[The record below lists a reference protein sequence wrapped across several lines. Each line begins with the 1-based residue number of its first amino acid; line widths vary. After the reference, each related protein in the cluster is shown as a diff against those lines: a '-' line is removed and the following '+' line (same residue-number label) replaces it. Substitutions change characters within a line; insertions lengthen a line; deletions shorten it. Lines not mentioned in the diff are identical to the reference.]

1 MKSVKVLIADDDNVT
16 RHLLRTI
23 FLQSELEV
31 VGEATNGEDAVAFCQ
46 TLQPNVLLL
55 DLNMPR
61 MNGLDALQTLRHDH
75 PKLAVIMI
83 SSDATLS
90 NVEEARALGVDNF
103 IVKPFNAA
111 RVLAAITRSLKVA
124 Q

>member
-1 MKSVKVLIADDDNVT
+1 MKSLKVLIADDDNVT
-16 RHLLRTI
+16 RHLLRSI

-31 VGEATNGEDAVAFCQ
+31 VGEATNGEDAVAYCRSM
-46 TLQPNVLLL
+46 QPNVLLL

-61 MNGLDALQTLRHDH
+61 MNGFEVLQTIRLNH

-90 NVEEARALGVDNF
+90 NVEKARKFGVDNF
-103 IVKPFNAA
+103 IVKPFTAA
-111 RVLAAITRSLKVA
+111 RVLDAITRSLK
-124 Q
+124 